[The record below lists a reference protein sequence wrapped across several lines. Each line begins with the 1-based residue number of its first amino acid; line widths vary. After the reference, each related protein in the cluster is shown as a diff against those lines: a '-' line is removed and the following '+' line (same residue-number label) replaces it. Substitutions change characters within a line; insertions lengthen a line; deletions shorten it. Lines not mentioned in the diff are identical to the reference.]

1 MATTEGMQIKYQ
13 FRWATLGMWERTII
27 YLSLGRSEWHVAQ
40 ASDNIV
46 EHNLTT
52 LWPRCN
58 HCVVIVEL

>member
-1 MATTEGMQIKYQ
+1 MATTEGMQIKDQ
-13 FRWATLGMWERTII
+13 FRWATLGIWERTII

-52 LWPRCN
+52 L
-58 HCVVIVEL
+58 